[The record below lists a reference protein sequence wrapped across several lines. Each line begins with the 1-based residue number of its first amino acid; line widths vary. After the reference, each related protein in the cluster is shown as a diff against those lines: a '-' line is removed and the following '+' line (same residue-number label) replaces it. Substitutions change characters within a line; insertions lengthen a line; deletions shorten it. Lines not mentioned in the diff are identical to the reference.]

1 MEGRSIRTML
11 PASAASQLESSTSWS
26 LKTSHISTSHLAW
39 GLGSHFPKA
48 ALNATS
54 PAFTAA
60 GHCKLCLAF
69 PSAHVRGKGKSWV
82 EK

>member
-1 MEGRSIRTML
+1 MRSHTHKCRTTITTI
-11 PASAASQLESSTSWS
+11 PEKPYRGPRAEAAASQLESSTSWS

-54 PAFTAA
+54 AAFHHGRT
-60 GHCKLCLAF
+60 LQ
-69 PSAHVRGKGKSWV
+69 
-82 EK
+82 